1 MDTAQQ
7 QMLFSKAY
15 VAAVAAVAGY
25 RTYEPQPDDDSI
37 DLGIA
42 ARGPFGTKRS
52 PRVELQL
59 KSLLVDDEESPAPV
73 KLLRPRFT
81 ATKLDTSTSEDTPE
95 DAWSYPL
102 KAKNYED
109 LRHED
114 YQVPRILVVVRLP
127 KQLDQWLKHTEGE
140 LALRRCGYWV
150 SLRGKK
156 ESDNATKVTVKL
168 PKTQIFSVEQ
178 LAAMMDR
185 IGRSEWP

>member
-59 KSLLVDDEESPAPV
+59 KSLLVDDEES
-73 KLLRPRFT
+73 
-81 ATKLDTSTSEDTPE
+81 TSEAAPE

-178 LAAMMDR
+178 LTAMMDR